1 MNKKM
6 MIKAIAEKTG
16 YTQKD
21 VAVVVDAM
29 IETVTE
35 VMVAGEDVKVSGL
48 GKFSVSERAARE
60 GRNPQ
65 TGEAIEIPAT
75 KSIKFKASSTLKNAV
90 KGE

>member
-16 YTQKD
+16 FTQKD
-21 VAVVVDAM
+21 VTVVVDAM
-29 IETVTE
+29 IEAVTE
-35 VMVAGEDVKVSGL
+35 TVAAGEDVKISGL
-48 GKFSVSERAARE
+48 GKFSVTERAARS

-75 KSIKFKASSTLKNAV
+75 KALKFKASSTLKAAV
-90 KGE
+90 KAE

>member
-6 MIKAIAEKTG
+6 MIKAIADKTG
-16 YTQKD
+16 FTQKD
-21 VAVVVDAM
+21 VTVIVEAM

-35 VMVAGEDVKVSGL
+35 TMVAGEDVKISGL

-65 TGEAIEIPAT
+65 TGEAIEIGAS
-75 KSIKFKASSTLKNAV
+75 KSVRFKASSTLKNAV